1 MGPFSECVKKWN
13 CSQPSSFVH
22 GILQARILDW
32 AAVPF
37 SKGSPPSRD
46 WTRVSFIASEWAMR
60 EAPPFS
66 GEMVFRYQRVV
77 FIAVDLFQ
85 WTLHVYLLG
94 DYMYIYYYMNKFTY
108 LYENIFNLYLLIK
121 WWVHT
126 DVFNSSVR
134 LRFFLPFSH
143 SLFVFFPV
151 AWTLVPSRISVLKLM
166 QK

>member
-1 MGPFSECVKKWN
+1 
-13 CSQPSSFVH
+13 
-22 GILQARILDW
+22 
-32 AAVPF
+32 
-37 SKGSPPSRD
+37 
-46 WTRVSFIASEWAMR
+46 MR

-121 WWVHT
+121 
-126 DVFNSSVR
+126 
-134 LRFFLPFSH
+134 
-143 SLFVFFPV
+143 
-151 AWTLVPSRISVLKLM
+151 
-166 QK
+166 